1 MSVDPFLSK
10 VEKIYTFIVHL
21 AVVLG
26 GLISLAWLAG
36 SLLLYSKLD
45 RPVWE
50 LASLVAVSLFVFSW
64 FCVREFSR
72 RSLRAGAGKP
82 LDDDSWGEGREEL
95 EGHLAEIE
103 EGLSEARRGGKKK
116 KKQIE
121 ELKEAREDMLS
132 QLKRLE
138 LEGEIEELQR
148 LRDEAST
155 AGRGSEARE
164 YSKKIDK
171 HEARLKERGD
181 RFEDLPTFTR
191 LLAYGILASF
201 IFSFALLS
209 LLAPLLMLLINA
221 FFWEAWAD
229 GSEWLRSPGWMLAV
243 IAASLAL
250 ACVGVRIV
258 SWHFSPEE
266 SGTGKESLW
275 GERSK

>member
-1 MSVDPFLSK
+1 MSDDCGFLPT
-10 VEKIYTFIVHL
+10 VGKISIFIIHL

-36 SLLLYSKLD
+36 SLFLYWRLD

-50 LASLVAVSLFVFSW
+50 LASLVAVSLFAFSW

-82 LDDDSWGEGREEL
+82 ADDDSWGEGREEL

-103 EGLSEARRGGKKK
+103 EGLSEARRGGKKEMIQK
-116 KKQIE
+116 LE
-121 ELKEAREDMLS
+121 EAREDVLS
-132 QLKRLE
+132 QLKGLKLE
-138 LEGEIEELQR
+138 DKVEELQR
-148 LRDEAST
+148 LRDEASA

-181 RFEDLPTFTR
+181 RLEDLPAVTRTF
-191 LLAYGILASF
+191 AYGILASF
-201 IFSFALLS
+201 ILS
-209 LLAPLLMLLINA
+209 LAGITLLAPLVMLLITG
-221 FFWEAWAD
+221 FFWEAWAG
-229 GSEWLRSPGWMLAV
+229 GSEWLRAPGGMAAL
-243 IAASLAL
+243 IAASLVL

-258 SWHFSPEE
+258 SWHFSPEA
-266 SGTGKESLW
+266 SGTGKGSLW
-275 GERSK
+275 EKRSK

>member
-1 MSVDPFLSK
+1 MSVDPFLTK
-10 VEKIYTFIVHL
+10 VGKIFTFIVHL

-36 SLLLYSKLD
+36 SLFLYWQLD

-103 EGLSEARRGGKKK
+103 EGLSEARRGGKKEIIQK
-116 KKQIE
+116 
-121 ELKEAREDMLS
+121 LKEAREDVLS
-132 QLKRLE
+132 QLKGLE
-138 LEGEIEELQR
+138 LEGKVEELQR
-148 LRDEAST
+148 LRDEASA

-164 YSKKIDK
+164 YSKEIDK

-181 RFEDLPTFTR
+181 RIEDLPTVTR
-191 LLAYGILASF
+191 TFAYGILASF
-201 IFSFALLS
+201 ILCIAFFF
-209 LLAPLLMLLINA
+209 LLAPLVMLLITA
-221 FFWEAWAD
+221 FFWEAWTD
-229 GSEWLRSPGWMLAV
+229 GSEWLRAPGGMAAV
-243 IAASLAL
+243 IAASLVL

-258 SWHFSPEE
+258 SWHFSPEA

-275 GERSK
+275 EKRSK